1 MARSRPHRDTDDR
14 YREAERAVH
23 DAGIEDDALIDRIDR
38 LARLLDTQF
47 SLFGF
52 RFGIDGL
59 IGLIPGIG
67 DAATAI
73 MSLYLI
79 VLAARAGASLGLI
92 VQMIANVIFD
102 MVIGAVPVLG
112 DLFDFTFRANARN
125 ARLLHAYLAA
135 KRAR

>member
-73 MSLYLI
+73 MSLY
-79 VLAARAGASLGLI
+79 
-92 VQMIANVIFD
+92 
-102 MVIGAVPVLG
+102 
-112 DLFDFTFRANARN
+112 
-125 ARLLHAYLAA
+125 
-135 KRAR
+135 